1 MDTNASLTYFAINS
15 AVFAS
20 VNVATSVFSIL
31 MNIFFIYCMVFQQ
44 SEQELLKQ
52 PLNVLQG
59 ILVGCNITINA
70 CTLLNVCSSLLPYWD
85 YFIVYQCMIYVMMAS
100 VTSSFWQNIC
110 AIIIYLWKHLKNM
123 EKSSTLSSPR
133 FQRQI
138 RMTIRKLIQS
148 KSRSQSV
155 IQFRFYAV
163 MDPDYNKI

>member
-44 SEQELLKQ
+44 S
-52 PLNVLQG
+52 
-59 ILVGCNITINA
+59 
-70 CTLLNVCSSLLPYWD
+70 D
-85 YFIVYQCMIYVMMAS
+85 
-100 VTSSFWQNIC
+100 C

-138 RMTIRKLIQS
+138 RMTIRRTTITQGGVEPKHFSLTMPPC
-148 KSRSQSV
+148 
-155 IQFRFYAV
+155 F
-163 MDPDYNKI
+163 